1 MKHYARAGVL
11 VATLAGLAAAWWA
24 FGRAGLAGVAAVAAR
39 LGVGGFALFCLWALG
54 TFALLG
60 AAWLAAAPGE
70 GPARLWLFGWA
81 RMVRE
86 AVSDLL
92 PFSQLG
98 GIVVSARTLGH
109 GGVPI
114 PIVWGSLLAD
124 LVTEMASQ
132 VALTLLGLALM
143 VSILAG
149 PGAGSGELRPL
160 VVGGVALMVAIT
172 AGFFFAQRHGL
183 ALLGRLAAKL
193 LPGSVASMAQIEGAR
208 AHVFSR
214 PRRIAAAFVLN
225 LLAWTATVG
234 GVWLALRLMGAPLSF
249 GRTLSLEVMIFTL
262 RSVAFAVPGA
272 IGFQEAGYT
281 LAAPLLGLPV
291 EAALALS
298 LAKRARD
305 VAIGLPSLLVW
316 QLSEARAIVS
326 RQ

>member
-1 MKHYARAGVL
+1 M
-11 VATLAGLAAAWWA
+11 
-24 FGRAGLAGVAAVAAR
+24 AAR
-39 LGVGGFALFCLWALG
+39 LGAGGFALFCLWALG

-70 GPARLWLFGWA
+70 RAGRLPLFAWA
-81 RMVRE
+81 RIVRE

-98 GIVVSARTLGH
+98 GLVVSARTLVQA
-109 GGVPI
+109 GVPV
-114 PIVWGSLLAD
+114 PVTWASLLAD
-124 LVTEMASQ
+124 MVTEMASQ
-132 VALTLLGLALM
+132 LALTLLGLALM
-143 VSILAG
+143 VSVLAG
-149 PGAGSGELRPL
+149 PSELRPL
-160 VVGGVALMVAIT
+160 VGAGTGVMVAIM
-172 AGFFFAQRHGL
+172 AGFFLAQRHGL
-183 ALLGRLAAKL
+183 ALLGRLAARL
-193 LPGSVASMAQIEGAR
+193 APGSVASMAGIEAAR

-214 PRRIAAAFVLN
+214 PRRIAAAFALN
-225 LLAWTATVG
+225 LLAWLATVG
-234 GVWLALRLMGAPLSF
+234 GAWLALRLMAAPLSF

-305 VAIGLPSLLVW
+305 VAIGVPSLLLW
-316 QLSEARAIVS
+316 QLGEARAVVTRRS
-326 RQ
+326 LRRTEAALRPAKPLTGNAD

>member
-1 MKHYARAGVL
+1 
-11 VATLAGLAAAWWA
+11 
-24 FGRAGLAGVAAVAAR
+24 AR
-39 LGVGGFALFCLWALG
+39 LGGGGFALFCLWALG
-54 TFALLG
+54 TFVLLG

-70 GPARLWLFGWA
+70 RADRLWPFAWA

-98 GIVVSARTLGH
+98 GIVVSARTLAQA
-109 GGVPI
+109 GVPT
-114 PIVWGSLLAD
+114 PVVWGSLLAD
-124 LVTEMASQ
+124 LVTEMGSQ
-132 VALTLLGLALM
+132 LALTLLGLALM

-149 PGAGSGELRPL
+149 PGSAPGELRSL
-160 VVGGVALMVAIT
+160 VIGGTAMMVAIT
-172 AGFFFAQRHGL
+172 AGFFVAQRHGL
-183 ALLGRLAAKL
+183 ALLGRFAARL
-193 LPGSVASMAQIEGAR
+193 VPGSVAGMAGIEAAR

-214 PRRIAAAFVLN
+214 PRRIGAAFALN
-225 LLAWTATVG
+225 LLAWLATVG
-234 GVWLALRLMGAPLSF
+234 GAWLALRLMDAPLSF

-305 VAIGLPSLLVW
+305 VAIGVPTLLLW
-316 QLSEARAIVS
+316 QLSEARLVML
-326 RQ
+326 RR

>member
-1 MKHYARAGVL
+1 MKQYARVGVL

-24 FGRAGLAGVAAVAAR
+24 FGRAGLAGVATVAAR
-39 LGVGGFALFCLWALG
+39 LGLGGFALFCLWALG
-54 TFALLG
+54 TFVLLG

-70 GPARLWLFGWA
+70 SPGRLCLFAWA

-98 GIVVSARTLGH
+98 GIVVSARALGH
-109 GGVPI
+109 GGVPT

-124 LVTEMASQ
+124 LMTEMASQ
-132 VALTLLGLALM
+132 LALTLLGLALM

-149 PGAGSGELRPL
+149 SGSGELRPL
-160 VVGGVALMVAIT
+160 VVGGMAVMIAIT

-225 LLAWTATVG
+225 LLAWTTTVG
-234 GVWLALRLMGAPLSF
+234 GAWLALRLMGAPLSF

-305 VAIGLPSLLVW
+305 LAIGVPSLLIW
-316 QLSEARAIVS
+316 QVSEARAVVS
-326 RQ
+326 QR